1 VACRCTPE
9 QASRYRGKLS
19 GPLLDRI
26 DLLVEL
32 PPSDPDWMDAPPGE
46 SSAAVRARVQRC
58 RALQLARQGGLNARL
73 SGPDLDAHCP
83 MSDEARALLRKAMV
97 HLNGSARA
105 VHRTLRVARTAAD
118 LDGQEMVGARHVAE
132 GMQYRHPPS

>member
-1 VACRCTPE
+1 
-9 QASRYRGKLS
+9 
-19 GPLLDRI
+19 
-26 DLLVEL
+26 
-32 PPSDPDWMDAPPGE
+32 
-46 SSAAVRARVQRC
+46 
-58 RALQLARQGGLNARL
+58 
-73 SGPDLDAHCP
+73 